1 MTVGSLEMSLFVL
14 LVIVVFGPI
23 ISERFGIPAIVGL
36 IFGGVL
42 FGPFV
47 IGWLEQGGIVTDL
60 GAIGILYL
68 MFLAGLA
75 FNMRAFLENRNSAIA
90 YGLLGFILPFGLSM
104 LVVLSLSEISVLGA
118 ALIGAMWA
126 SNTLVAYP
134 DVKAAG
140 LANNRGVSA
149 AVSAGVV
156 ADLLSLTVLAF
167 ATATAVIDFDPE
179 LLGTIGE
186 GLGDA
191 IDLVGGGTIQPTNP
205 DPLLPLWIALPLLAV
220 FCFWVLPKVTDWFF
234 VNVGRS
240 RMQRFVFALAGMA
253 AGATVATFGGIEG
266 LIGAFLAGLGMNRL
280 VPANG
285 SLMDRLDFV
294 GAAIFVPAF
303 IVSIGLNIDPAVLFD
318 VETLFLGALFTVFV
332 VVGKTAAAVITG
344 LAFRFSW
351 DEIGIMSS
359 LSFGQAASTL
369 AIAQVGLSLGMFD
382 QLVVNAAVLAIVATA
397 LITSFGTRF
406 FIERVPRP
414 ASPETV
420 VGENVLV
427 DVRDNGSESDV
438 FLSLAAGITRPDNGL
453 VIPYAVTERGGKEM
467 AKEMV
472 DRATAAAS
480 AHGLDSEGVVRVDD
494 SFTDATINLVD
505 EIGASLVML
514 SWSGPRFAADYVL
527 GNDIDKVGELSPVP
541 TMAARVIRPW
551 RRIVVALG
559 DVSADWRKDDA
570 RLVLSVVRRLR
581 KTSPVPLVV
590 FTGNPE
596 LLVGKVGD
604 EEFVEVVSDSS
615 QRRSLIDRL
624 ERDDLLITTAY
635 VLHDLPPMSAWR
647 MARSLQDL
655 NVAVVAGPHRLTVS
669 RTPPPSLLGT
679 STT

>member
-1 MTVGSLEMSLFVL
+1 MWVTVGSLEMSLLVL
-14 LVIVVFGPI
+14 LVVVVFGPI
-23 ISERFGIPAIVGL
+23 VSERFGIPAIVGL
-36 IFGGVL
+36 IVGGVV

-47 IGWLEQGGIVTDL
+47 IGWLDQGGVVSDL

-75 FNMRAFLENRNSAIA
+75 FNMRSFLENRNSAIA

-134 DVKAAG
+134 EVKAAG

-167 ATATAVIDFDPE
+167 ATATAVIDLEPE
-179 LLGTIGE
+179 LFDTSGE
-186 GLGDA
+186 A
-191 IDLVGGGTIQPTNP
+191 IDLVGSVTIQPTNP
-205 DPLLPLWIALPLLAV
+205 DPLLPLWIALPLLGA
-220 FCFWVLPKVTDWFF
+220 FCFWALPKVTNWFF

-253 AGATVATFGGIEG
+253 AGATVATLGGIEG

-294 GAAIFVPAF
+294 GAAIFIPAF

-318 VETLFLGALFTVFV
+318 VDTLILGALFTVFV
-332 VVGKTAAAVITG
+332 IVGKTAAAVMTG

-414 ASPETV
+414 AAPETV

-427 DVRDNGSESDV
+427 DVRDNGSADEV
-438 FLSLAAGITRPDNGL
+438 FLALAAGIARPDNGL
-453 VIPYAVTERGGKEM
+453 VIPYAVTERGGKE
-467 AKEMV
+467 AARSMV

-494 SFTDATINLVD
+494 SFTDATINLIE

-527 GNDIDKVGELSPVP
+527 GNDIDRVGELSPVP
-541 TMAARVIRPW
+541 TMAVRVLRPW

-570 RLVLSVVRRLR
+570 RLVLAAVRRLR
-581 KTSPVPLVV
+581 RTNPVPLVV

-596 LLVGKVGD
+596 LLAGRVGE

-624 ERDDLLITTAY
+624 ERDDLLITAAY

-647 MARSLQDL
+647 MARSLQDV
-655 NVAVVAGPHRLTVS
+655 NVAVIAGPHRLTVS

-679 STT
+679 TNT

>member
-1 MTVGSLEMSLFVL
+1 MTIGSLEMSLFVL

-47 IGWLEQGGIVTDL
+47 IGWLEQGGVVSDL

-104 LVVLSLSEISVLGA
+104 VVVLSLSEISVLGA

-167 ATATAVIDFDPE
+167 ATATAVIDLEPE
-179 LLGTIGE
+179 LFDTSGE
-186 GLGDA
+186 A
-191 IDLVGGGTIQPTNP
+191 IDLVGSVTIQPTNP
-205 DPLLPLWIALPLLAV
+205 DPFLSLWIALPLLGV
-220 FCFWVLPKVTDWFF
+220 FCFWILPKVTNWFF

-253 AGATVATFGGIEG
+253 AGATVASLGGIEG

-332 VVGKTAAAVITG
+332 VVGKTAAAVMTG

-427 DVRDNGSESDV
+427 DVRDNGSASEV
-438 FLSLAAGITRPDNGL
+438 FLALAAGIARPDNGL
-453 VIPYAVTERGGKEM
+453 VIPYAVTERGGKEI
-467 AKEMV
+467 ARSMV

-494 SFTDATINLVD
+494 SFTDATINLIE

-541 TMAARVIRPW
+541 TMAVRVLRPW

-570 RLVLSVVRRLR
+570 RLVLSAVRRLR
-581 KTSPVPLVV
+581 RTNPVPLVV

-596 LLVGKVGD
+596 LLVGRVGD

-624 ERDDLLITTAY
+624 ERDDLLITAAY

-655 NVAVVAGPHRLTVS
+655 NVAVIAGPHRLTVS
-669 RTPPPSLLGT
+669 RTPAPSLLGT
-679 STT
+679 SST

>member
-1 MTVGSLEMSLFVL
+1 VTVGSLEMSLMVL
-14 LVIVVFGPI
+14 LVVVVFGPI
-23 ISERFGIPAIVGL
+23 VSERLGIPAIVGL
-36 IFGGVL
+36 IFGGVI

-47 IGWLEQGGIVTDL
+47 VGWLERGGVVSDL

-104 LVVLSLSEISVLGA
+104 VVVLSLSEISVLGA

-167 ATATAVIDFDPE
+167 ATATAVIDLEPE
-179 LLGTIGE
+179 LFETS
-186 GLGDA
+186 GDA
-191 IDLVGGGTIQPTNP
+191 IDLVGSVTIQPTNP
-205 DPLLPLWIALPLLAV
+205 DPFLPLWLALPLLGV
-220 FCFWVLPKVTDWFF
+220 FCFWILPKVTNWFF

-253 AGATVATFGGIEG
+253 AGATVATLGGIEG

-318 VETLFLGALFTVFV
+318 VETLLLGVLFTVFV
-332 VVGKTAAAVITG
+332 VVGKTAAAVMTG

-427 DVRDNGSESDV
+427 DVRDNGSAPEV
-438 FLSLAAGITRPDNGL
+438 FLALAAGIARPDNGL
-453 VIPYAVTERGGKEM
+453 VIPYAVTERGGKEV
-467 AKEMV
+467 ATVMV
-472 DRATAAAS
+472 DRATQAAS

-494 SFTDATINLVD
+494 SFTDATINLIE

-527 GNDIDKVGELSPVP
+527 GNDIDRVGELSPVP
-541 TMAARVIRPW
+541 TMAVRVLRPW

-570 RLVLSVVRRLR
+570 RLVLSAVRRLR
-581 KTSPVPLVV
+581 RTNPVPLVV

-596 LLVGKVGD
+596 LLAGRVGD
-604 EEFVEVVSDSS
+604 DEFVEVVSDSS

-624 ERDDLLITTAY
+624 ERDDLLITAAY

-669 RTPPPSLLGT
+669 RTPQPSLLGT
-679 STT
+679 TNA

>member
-1 MTVGSLEMSLFVL
+1 MTVGSLELSLFVL
-14 LVIVVFGPI
+14 LIIVVFGPI
-23 ISERFGIPAIVGL
+23 VSERFGIPAIVGL
-36 IFGGVL
+36 IFGGVI

-47 IGWLEQGGIVTDL
+47 IGWLEQGGVVSNL

-104 LVVLSLSEISVLGA
+104 MVMLALSEISVLGA

-167 ATATAVIDFDPE
+167 ATATAVIDLEPE
-179 LLGTIGE
+179 LFDISGE
-186 GLGDA
+186 A
-191 IDLVGGGTIQPTNP
+191 IDLVGSVTIQPTNP

-220 FCFWVLPKVTDWFF
+220 FCFWILPKATNWFF

-253 AGATVATFGGIEG
+253 AGATVATLGGIEG

-318 VETLFLGALFTVFV
+318 VETLLLGALFTVFV

-344 LAFRFSW
+344 LGFRYSW
-351 DEIGIMSS
+351 DEIGIMST

-420 VGENVLV
+420 VGEHVLV
-427 DVRDNGSESDV
+427 DVRDNGSASEV
-438 FLSLAAGITRPDNGL
+438 FLALAAGIARPDNGL
-453 VIPYAVTERGGKEM
+453 VIPYSVTERGGME
-467 AKEMV
+467 AARAMV

-480 AHGLDSEGVVRVDD
+480 AQGLDSEGVVRVDD
-494 SFTDATINLVD
+494 SFTDATVNLIE

-541 TMAARVIRPW
+541 TMAVRVLRPW

-570 RLVLSVVRRLR
+570 RLVLSAVRRLR
-581 KTSPVPLVV
+581 RTTPVPLVV

-596 LLVGKVGD
+596 LLAGRVGD

-624 ERDDLLITTAY
+624 ERDDLLIAAAY
-635 VLHDLPPMSAWR
+635 VLHDLPPMSSWR

-679 STT
+679 TNA

>member
-1 MTVGSLEMSLFVL
+1 MSVTVGSLEMSLFVL

-23 ISERFGIPAIVGL
+23 VSERFGIPAIVGL
-36 IFGGVL
+36 IFGGVV

-47 IGWLEQGGIVTDL
+47 IGWVDQGGVVSDL

-75 FNMRAFLENRNSAIA
+75 FNMRAFLENRNSAIV
-90 YGLLGFILPFGLSM
+90 YGLLGFILPFGLSIV
-104 LVVLSLSEISVLGA
+104 VVLSLSEISVLGA

-167 ATATAVIDFDPE
+167 ATATAVIDLEPE
-179 LLGTIGE
+179 LFETSGE
-186 GLGDA
+186 A
-191 IDLVGGGTIQPTNP
+191 IDLIGSATIQPTNP
-205 DPLLPLWIALPLLAV
+205 DPYLPLWIALPLLGA
-220 FCFWVLPKVTDWFF
+220 FCFWALPKVTNWFF

-294 GAAIFVPAF
+294 GASIFVPAF
-303 IVSIGLNIDPAVLFD
+303 IVSIGLNIDPAVLID

-332 VVGKTAAAVITG
+332 VVGKTAAAVMTG

-414 ASPETV
+414 AAPETV

-427 DVRDNGSESDV
+427 DVRDNGSASEV
-438 FLSLAAGITRPDNGL
+438 FLALAAGIARPDNGL
-453 VIPYAVTERGGKEM
+453 VIPYSVTERGGM
-467 AKEMV
+467 ATAKSMV

-480 AHGLDSEGVVRVDD
+480 ALGLDSEGVVRVDD
-494 SFTDATINLVD
+494 SFTDATINLIE

-541 TMAARVIRPW
+541 TMAVRVLRPW

-570 RLVLSVVRRLR
+570 RLVLSAVRRLR
-581 KTSPVPLVV
+581 KTKNPMPLVV

-596 LLVGKVGD
+596 LLAGRVGD
-604 EEFVEVVSDSS
+604 EEFVEIVSDSS

-655 NVAVVAGPHRLTVS
+655 NVAVIAGPHRLTVS

-679 STT
+679 TNT

>member
-1 MTVGSLEMSLFVL
+1 MTIGSLEMSLFVL

-47 IGWLEQGGIVTDL
+47 IGWLEQGGVVSDL

-104 LVVLSLSEISVLGA
+104 VVVLSLSEISVLGA

-167 ATATAVIDFDPE
+167 ATATAVIDLEPE
-179 LLGTIGE
+179 LFDTSGE
-186 GLGDA
+186 A
-191 IDLVGGGTIQPTNP
+191 IDLVGSVTIQPTNP
-205 DPLLPLWIALPLLAV
+205 DPFLSLWIALPLLGV
-220 FCFWVLPKVTDWFF
+220 FCFWILPKVTNWFF

-253 AGATVATFGGIEG
+253 AGATVASLGGIEG

-332 VVGKTAAAVITG
+332 VVGKTAAAVMTG

-427 DVRDNGSESDV
+427 DVRDNGSASEV
-438 FLSLAAGITRPDNGL
+438 FLALAAGIARPDNGL
-453 VIPYAVTERGGKEM
+453 VIPYAVTERGGKEI
-467 AKEMV
+467 ARSMV
-472 DRATAAAS
+472 DQATAAAS

-494 SFTDATINLVD
+494 SFTDATINLIE

-541 TMAARVIRPW
+541 TMAVRVLRPW

-570 RLVLSVVRRLR
+570 RLVLSAVRRLR
-581 KTSPVPLVV
+581 RTNPVPLVV

-596 LLVGKVGD
+596 LLVGRVGD

-624 ERDDLLITTAY
+624 ERDDLLITAAY

-655 NVAVVAGPHRLTVS
+655 NVAVIAGPHRLTVS
-669 RTPPPSLLGT
+669 RTPAPSLLGT
-679 STT
+679 SST